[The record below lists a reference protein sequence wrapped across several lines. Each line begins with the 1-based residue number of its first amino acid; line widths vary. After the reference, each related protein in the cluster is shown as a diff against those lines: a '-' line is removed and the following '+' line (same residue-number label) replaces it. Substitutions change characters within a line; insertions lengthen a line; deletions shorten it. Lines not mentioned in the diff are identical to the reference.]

1 MTPDSSSRLN
11 RANAISVSAVIQTER
26 WRSPSLLAVAFFAVC
41 ISCHRAPSTTHS
53 ISLTFDYDFT
63 VNHGCSPTLMS
74 NCIARFNVYDMS
86 TGNPAKLFTIP
97 APSGASG
104 PVKDIIGK
112 SPQLNIRT
120 GKHLLAV
127 SAQMSSGEESS
138 LQLCTTWTLLP

>member
-11 RANAISVSAVIQTER
+11 RANAFSVSAVIQTEP
-26 WRSPSLLAVAFFAVC
+26 WRLLLAFTFFAAC
-41 ISCHRAPSTTHS
+41 ISCHRAPSSTHS

-63 VNHGCSPTLMS
+63 ADHGCSPTLMT
-74 NCIARFNVYDMS
+74 NCIARFNVYDVS
-86 TGNPAKLFTIP
+86 TGKPVKLFTIP
-97 APSGASG
+97 APSGASR

-112 SPQLNIRT
+112 SEPLNIGT